1 MVKVEQITKVSV
13 IIPTFN
19 RKEYLKKALDALL
32 RQTYPHDKYEII
44 VVDDYSTDGTK
55 ELVEEI
61 SKKSNVKI
69 SYYINDKA
77 KGQLLARNIGFQRA
91 DTEFVASTDDDM
103 EVEDNWLERGLSYFS
118 SDKIAAVEG
127 RVITKD
133 FKEGPF
139 YHNMSMQGST
149 YGTGNIFYRKT
160 ALGAAG
166 WLDENL
172 NKWHNYGSHYVL
184 GLRIIENGGKI
195 IYASDVIAYHP
206 SCKLKSINII
216 KSAVKSGAIAY
227 IYKTYGRKAIPYL
240 GFRLYRIIV
249 SFLFLS
255 FTAAIIFLNYL
266 AVCTSLIALIATM
279 AMVVP
284 GFNKAG
290 IGAQVKTLAV
300 YSVSA
305 LFATFYFLYG
315 CIYYRVF
322 PSIKMLKV

>member
-1 MVKVEQITKVSV
+1 MG
-13 IIPTFN
+13 
-19 RKEYLKKALDALL
+19 
-32 RQTYPHDKYEII
+32 QTYPHNKYEVI

-61 SKKSNVKI
+61 SKKSDVKI
-69 SYYINDKA
+69 SYYLNDKA
-77 KGQLLARNIGFQRA
+77 KGQLMARNIGFQKA
-91 DTEFVASTDDDM
+91 QSEFIASTDDDM
-103 EVEDNWLERGLSYFS
+103 EVEEDWLEKGLSYFS
-118 SDKIAAVEG
+118 SDEIAAVEG
-127 RVITKD
+127 QVMTKN

-160 ALGAAG
+160 ALEAAG

-195 IYASDVIAYHP
+195 IYASDAVAYHP
-206 SCKLKSINII
+206 SYKLKSRNII

-249 SFLFLS
+249 SFLLLS
-255 FTAAIIFLNYL
+255 LTVSAIFLNYL
-266 AVCTSLIALIATM
+266 AICTSLVALIAIM
-279 AMVVP
+279 ALVVP
-284 GFNKAG
+284 GFTKAG
-290 IGAQVKTLAV
+290 IIMQLKTLLV

-305 LFATFYFLYG
+305 LFAAFYFLYG

-322 PSIKMLKV
+322 PTIKMLRA